1 LTAELRQ
8 AAADVRDPTRL
19 ERAVAEAFRFL
30 GYDAAWIGGP
40 GKTDV
45 LIQAPLGVRR
55 YRVIVDAKT
64 SGRSRVSDQQI
75 DWLSIKAHREKAEA
89 DYACVIGP
97 EFAAGY
103 LNTRAEEFKVTLLTV
118 EELAELVQI
127 HDTTPLTLTEL
138 RQLFDAIP
146 SARTV
151 LPQLRAAALERRRKR
166 RLLVEIMLQLDHF
179 NRTQP
184 DLVLAKP
191 EPLFASIVASGK
203 NDLRG
208 TTIEEVRRSL
218 LLLETLGVVSPI
230 NGDGFVSNTSIAGGL
245 RLLTA
250 FITLD
255 ADDLAEIERRAATAS
270 SWPQDVGGG
279 RL

>member
-1 LTAELRQ
+1 
-8 AAADVRDPTRL
+8 
-19 ERAVAEAFRFL
+19 
-30 GYDAAWIGGP
+30 
-40 GKTDV
+40 
-45 LIQAPLGVRR
+45 
-55 YRVIVDAKT
+55 
-64 SGRSRVSDQQI
+64 
-75 DWLSIKAHREKAEA
+75 
-89 DYACVIGP
+89 
-97 EFAAGY
+97 
-103 LNTRAEEFKVTLLTV
+103 
-118 EELAELVQI
+118 
-127 HDTTPLTLTEL
+127 
-138 RQLFDAIP
+138 
-146 SARTV
+146 
-151 LPQLRAAALERRRKR
+151 
-166 RLLVEIMLQLDHF
+166 MLQLDHF

-230 NGDGFVSNTSIAGGL
+230 NGDGFVSNTSVAGGL

-250 FITLD
+250 FLTLD